1 MDIPL
6 FSSVFISALIDSI
19 NPCAI
24 TILLLMIG
32 LMFSMQKSRKAIL
45 AMGFFYIL
53 AVYVT
58 YFLIGLGFLK
68 VVVLFNIADLV
79 AYIAVAILL
88 IIGLINIKDYF
99 FPSFLPKLNLR
110 ISLDSRQLISD
121 WIFKASIPAIIVVGF
136 LVAIT
141 EFPCSGGVYF
151 AILGLLA
158 VKTTFWQGFSYL
170 LFYNLIF
177 VLPLIIIYLVTTNR
191 MVAEK
196 MVNSIE
202 GLGKKSQLFMGIAMI
217 ILAIIIYLV
226 NQNIF

>member
-1 MDIPL
+1 MNIPL
-6 FSSVFISALIDSI
+6 FSSVFIAALIDSV

-32 LMFSMQKSRKAIL
+32 LMFSMQKSRRAIL
-45 AMGFFYIL
+45 TMGFFYIL
-53 AVYVT
+53 AVYVA

-68 VVVLFNIADLV
+68 VVTLFNIAHLV
-79 AYIAVAILL
+79 AYIAVGILL
-88 IIGLINIKDYF
+88 IIALINLKDYF

-158 VKTTFWQGFSYL
+158 VKTNFWQGFGYL
-170 LFYNLIF
+170 LFYNFVF
-177 VLPLIIIYLVTTNR
+177 VLPLIIIYLITTNR

-217 ILAIIIYLV
+217 VLAIIIYLV
-226 NQNIF
+226 N